1 MRKKWIT
8 GRREEENGRVKR
20 EGGRKRKERR
30 KKERRS
36 KREDRHGEGGRRC
49 RGKLRA
55 GEETMNDDIPR
66 GAT

>member
-1 MRKKWIT
+1 M
-8 GRREEENGRVKR
+8 EECRVKR
-20 EGGRKRKERR
+20 EGREKRAGEKERR
-30 KKERRS
+30 M
-36 KREDRHGEGGRRC
+36 KREDRHGAGGRRW